1 MSDTLKE
8 IADNLGVT
16 TINGN
21 YLSGIADYYGVDLA
35 TSTDLMKDILT
46 EVGGDPSTSTD
57 YLQDIVLELGGTVTI
72 NGNWMEA
79 WEAITAV
86 APAPV
91 NTIAPVISGTTTLGS
106 VLTTTNGTWSNSPTS
121 FAYQW
126 KRGATNIGTNTNT
139 YTLVIA
145 DSTAAITCVV
155 TATNASGSTPAT
167 SNTITAGNYAPVNTV
182 VPVASGGSYIGDVLT
197 TTNGTWTGSPTF
209 TYQWYNVTLS
219 ENIAGATSN
228 SHTLVDADAGA
239 EIVCLVTGTN
249 AAGSAT
255 IDSNAITTLALFA
268 PTNIDLPFIDDGTTY
283 YEGSTLGF
291 TGNVWDSNPPNPTLT
306 YRWLR
311 NGGNISG
318 ATDDTYDAISA
329 DVNTLISVKCTATN
343 SQGTDFVES
352 NQVLIEP

>member
-16 TINGN
+16 TINGS

-35 TSTDLMKDILT
+35 TSTDLMRDILV
-46 EVGGDPSTSTD
+46 EVGGDPATSTD

-91 NTIAPVISGTTTLGS
+91 NT
-106 VLTTTNGTWSNSPTS
+106 VL
-121 FAYQW
+121 
-126 KRGATNIGTNTNT
+126 
-139 YTLVIA
+139 
-145 DSTAAITCVV
+145 
-155 TATNASGSTPAT
+155 
-167 SNTITAGNYAPVNTV
+167 
-182 VPVASGGSYIGDVLT
+182 PVASGGTYIGDLLT
-197 TTNGTWTGSPTF
+197 TTDGTWTGSPTF
-209 TYQWYNVTLS
+209 TYQWYNVSLS
-219 ENIAGATSN
+219 QNIAGATSN

-239 EIVCLVTGTN
+239 DIICIVTGTN
-249 AAGSAT
+249 AAGST
-255 IDSNAITTLALFA
+255 IANSNSITTLPLAA

-291 TGNVWDSNPPNPTLT
+291 TGNVWDGNPVPVLT

-329 DVNTLISVKCTATN
+329 DVNNDISVKCTATN
-343 SQGTDFVES
+343 SQGTDFVIS
-352 NQVLIEP
+352 NEVLIDP